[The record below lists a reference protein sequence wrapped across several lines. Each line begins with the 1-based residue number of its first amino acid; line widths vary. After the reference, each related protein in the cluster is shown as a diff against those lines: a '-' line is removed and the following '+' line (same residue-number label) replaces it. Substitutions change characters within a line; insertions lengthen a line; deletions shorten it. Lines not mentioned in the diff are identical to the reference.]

1 MATIFASDPADFGR
15 QLSQRAAL
23 QAQLNS
29 RAADNSARFAFEA
42 QRMRQEQANRNAAM
56 MAAAAQQAADRRFSV
71 AATDRNQ
78 RFALAQ
84 QDMAA
89 KRAAADREARFKF
102 EAGQGDLNRQAQ
114 KEQAILREGSADA
127 REQRMTNSANFSQA
141 RTQAYSGTLA
151 GVSDLD
157 LGGLTRLYIAQ
168 FSLSPDVASSLASVH
183 AQNAERNYR
192 AAQNEIE
199 KKREAY
205 LNTALQEDVSE
216 EQAIAAAMRAF
227 PDVPK
232 PRFLT
237 GAQQGRVGSG
247 APSGAFDRFR
257 QVQAQY
263 DSPAL

>member
-78 RFALAQ
+78 RFALEQ

-102 EAGQGDLNRQAQ
+102 EAVQGDLNRQARASEAATANEANDLKFRFSAAYDAASRGTFADIPDEKRPAQ
-114 KEQAILREGSADA
+114 YQAAFGIDSNTASAMADLAKQMREQLTRQSRSDRARQFESYYRSLVDNIDIGETAPSREQA
-127 REQRMTNSANFSQA
+127 
-141 RTQAYSGTLA
+141 LA
-151 GVSDLD
+151 EFNRFYG
-157 LGGLTRLYIAQ
+157 
-168 FSLSPDVASSLASVH
+168 
-183 AQNAERNYR
+183 
-192 AAQNEIE
+192 
-199 KKREAY
+199 
-205 LNTALQEDVSE
+205 ALQSNQPTADRAGGWTTEDYN
-216 EQAIAAAMRAF
+216 AWRA
-227 PDVPK
+227 
-232 PRFLT
+232 R
-237 GAQQGRVGSG
+237 QG
-247 APSGAFDRFR
+247 
-257 QVQAQY
+257 QTTQ
-263 DSPAL
+263 